1 MRPPFAV
8 LARRVAL
15 ALAIV
20 LGGSALVAGPPELAA
35 EDCEYCHDLRHI
47 RPGSTFCQG
56 SVCNTTYQQCCLPGV

>member
-20 LGGSALVAGPPELAA
+20 LGGSALVAPPTALLA
-35 EDCEYCHDLRHI
+35 EDCEWCHDARYQVN
-47 RPGSTFCQG
+47 PSAPCQG
-56 SVCNTTYQQCCLPGV
+56 SVCNSAIYICCFY